1 MVSFVGL
8 DQRRTEFSERIS
20 SPKLEIERPPDS
32 TWSGEYKGLMTFAV
46 FPLCLSSSFLLNP
59 SKMTSSN
66 SSRDQVKHSD
76 PIAINTTS
84 RRGRSFSLSSC
95 SSLSSESSA
104 SEAHTPSPTSLNSQ
118 RITVPSPSG
127 SPILSYFL
135 GQSPTKS
142 PGTST
147 FPFNR
152 KFGPSPVLEG
162 NSLSILSVQLRPTH
176 FTEEQEIPAATHA
189 RRASAV
195 VAGRFAQSQTQPLP
209 DPHVERGTAFLRR
222 LSLSSGPFA
231 KVGHF

>member
-1 MVSFVGL
+1 
-8 DQRRTEFSERIS
+8 
-20 SPKLEIERPPDS
+20 
-32 TWSGEYKGLMTFAV
+32 
-46 FPLCLSSSFLLNP
+46 
-59 SKMTSSN
+59 MTSSN

-135 GQSPTKS
+135 GQSPTKN

-152 KFGPSPVLEG
+152 KFGPSPVLE
-162 NSLSILSVQLRPTH
+162 
-176 FTEEQEIPAATHA
+176 EEQEIPAATHA

-231 KVGHF
+231 KPLNEGTDPPPNSAVSPVSTSKLSLRDTKPRRSATVNEGGKPRRAPSPMGERILKGHFDGFN